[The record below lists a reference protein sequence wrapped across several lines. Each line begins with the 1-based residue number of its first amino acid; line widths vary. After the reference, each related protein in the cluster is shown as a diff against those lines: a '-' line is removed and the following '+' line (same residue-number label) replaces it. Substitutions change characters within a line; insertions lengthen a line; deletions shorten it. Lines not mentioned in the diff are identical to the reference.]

1 MNIIQSILTILDTRG
16 AVPAAYGPYHM
27 LCLALTALLTV
38 YAVFSGRHREEMK
51 IRKVLLLTSLLVIG
65 LEIYKQINFTFGN
78 GTGIP
83 AFQWY
88 AFPFQFCSTPMYVCL
103 LAALMPKGRVH
114 DALCAYLSTYSVF
127 AGVCVMLYPNDVFI
141 NVVGINIQTMVCHG
155 AMVVIGGYLLGSGHV
170 KLEAKTVFKA
180 MPVFACCVT
189 IAAVFNELAHAA
201 GIEGFNMFF
210 ISPYE
215 TCTLPVYN
223 LVHNVLPFPLN
234 LAVYV
239 LGFTAA
245 AFIVMYVCRSIRFMW
260 TRVHIHKAV
269 PAVR

>member
-1 MNIIQSILTILDTRG
+1 MNILQSILAFLDTRG
-16 AVPAAYGPYHM
+16 AVPASYGPYHM
-27 LCLALTALLTV
+27 LCLALTGLLTV
-38 YAVFSGRHREEMK
+38 YAIHCGQKHDEK
-51 IRKVLLLTSLLVIG
+51 KLRKTLLFTALLVMG
-65 LEIYKQINFTFGN
+65 LEVYKQINFTFGD
-78 GTGIP
+78 GSAVP

-141 NVVGINIQTMVCHG
+141 DVVGINIQTMICHG
-155 AMVVIGGYLLGSGHV
+155 AMVVIGGYLLGSGYV
-170 KLEAKTVFKA
+170 KLESKTVLKA
-180 MPVFACCVT
+180 MPVFACAVAL
-189 IAAVFNELAHAA
+189 AAVFNELAHAA

-215 TCTLPVYN
+215 TCTLPVYS

-245 AFIVMYVCRSIRFMW
+245 AFIVLNICRGIRSLW
-260 TRVHIHKAV
+260 NRPHIRKAV
-269 PAVR
+269 PAIH